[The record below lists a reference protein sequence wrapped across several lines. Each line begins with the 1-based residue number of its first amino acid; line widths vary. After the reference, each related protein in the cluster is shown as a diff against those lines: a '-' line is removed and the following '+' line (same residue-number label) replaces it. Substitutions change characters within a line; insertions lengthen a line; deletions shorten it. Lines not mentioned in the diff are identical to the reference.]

1 MPFSIEILRE
11 EAFAGGRNEL
21 IGSKILTDIS
31 SINLDQ
37 AEQVSEDIVLCA
49 LIMKFGMTLIFAIA
63 GVASSLRVLPDL
75 FSKEVLKIFFLNVDV
90 ADLHYLYKCVQK
102 L

>member
-37 AEQVSEDIVLCA
+37 AEHVSEDIVLCA

-75 FSKEVLKIFFLNVDV
+75 FSKEVLKIFFPNVDV